1 MIIKLIQPKMSLRP
15 MDTMLKTRMAPSLAL
30 LTIANVIPIEHK
42 VIIENENIEVI
53 DFCAAVDLV
62 GITVTVDTMPSAITI
77 AQKFRDKGVKVVAGG
92 IHITCDPESA
102 KKYFDSLCIGIAER
116 SWPQIIKDTKNGTL
130 KKVYDDNL
138 NIKSEEIAGPNYD
151 LIDHSKYLYT
161 NIITTSRGCPFKC
174 DFCYNSCKAYKNI
187 YVTRNIPAVIEE
199 IIKLNNKRIMF
210 IDDNFIGDPT
220 WTENFLYAIKS
231 LKIKWSAAVSANIGQ
246 MPDLLDL
253 MKDTGCQSL
262 FIGIESTNQSSLSDV
277 HKIQNDIGNYERLVE
292 QIHKRGIMI
301 NASFVF
307 GLDGDDKNTFRQ
319 TLDWIVAHR
328 IETLTCHI
336 LTPYPGTQLHA
347 KLQKEGRITD
357 FDLSHYNTAHVVY
370 EPKNM
375 TAQELYEG
383 YLWIYKEAYTFQN
396 LIRRL
401 PKSKNQWVP
410 YLAFNFFYRKFGKF
424 TEILCTIV
432 SFKTIGKI
440 AEYLS
445 YKIK

>member
-1 MIIKLIQPKMSLRP
+1 MIVKLIQPKMSLRP

-30 LTIANVIPIEHK
+30 LTIANIIPCKHK

-53 DFCAAVDLV
+53 DFNASVDLV
-62 GITVTVDTMPSAITI
+62 GITVTVDTMPAAIAI
-77 AQKFRDKGVKVVAGG
+77 AQKFRIQGIKVVAGG
-92 IHITCDPESA
+92 IHITSDPESA
-102 KKYFDSLCIGIAER
+102 KEYFDSLCIGIAER
-116 SWPQIIKDTKNGTL
+116 SWPQIIKDAENGKL

-138 NIKSEEIAGPNYD
+138 NIKSDEIFGPNYD

-161 NIITTSRGCPFKC
+161 NIIATSRGCPFKC
-174 DFCYNSCKAYKNI
+174 DFCYNSCETYKNI
-187 YVTRNIPAVIEE
+187 HVTRNISDVIDE
-199 IIKLNNKRIMF
+199 IIKLNNKRILF
-210 IDDNFIGDPT
+210 IDDNFIGDPL
-220 WTENFLYAIKS
+220 WTENFLHAIKN
-231 LKIKWSAAVSANIGQ
+231 LKLKWSAAVSANIGH
-246 MPDLLDL
+246 MPNLLDL

-262 FIGIESTNQSSLSDV
+262 FIGIESITQSSLSSV
-277 HKIQNDIGNYERLVE
+277 HKIQNDIGKYENLVA

-319 TLDWIVAHR
+319 TLDWIVTHR

-347 KLQKEGRITD
+347 TLQNAGRITD
-357 FDLSHYNTAHVVY
+357 FDLSHYNTAHVVFS
-370 EPKNM
+370 PKNM

-383 YLWIYKEAYTFQN
+383 YLWIYKEAYTFKN
-396 LIRRL
+396 IMRRL
-401 PKSKNQWVP
+401 PKSKKQWVP

-424 TEILCTIV
+424 TEKICTIV
-432 SFKTIGKI
+432 SFNTIGKI